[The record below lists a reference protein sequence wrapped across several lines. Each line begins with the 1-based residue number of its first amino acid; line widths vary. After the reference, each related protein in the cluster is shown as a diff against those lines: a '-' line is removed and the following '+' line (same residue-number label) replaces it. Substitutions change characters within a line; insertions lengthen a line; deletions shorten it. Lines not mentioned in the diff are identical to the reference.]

1 MDKHDIGPVVSSS
14 HLAGTFPALSEMEYA
29 LTLANNAF
37 HRWVV
42 RAMAAAGEA
51 DLSPMEVL
59 VLHAVHHRDKPKK
72 LADLCLMLG
81 IEDTHL
87 VNYAVKKLGR
97 AGLVE
102 EGRIGK
108 EKSVAA
114 TASGAEACA
123 RYGATREALLVRAV
137 ADLGI
142 DAGDVSRLSALLRLM
157 AGQYDQAARTA
168 ASF

>member
-14 HLAGTFPALSEMEYA
+14 HLAQSLPALSEMEYA

-37 HRWVV
+37 HRWAV
-42 RAMAAAGEA
+42 RAMNAAGET
-51 DLSPMEVL
+51 DLSALEVL
-59 VLHAVHHRDKPKK
+59 VLHAVHHREKPKK

-81 IEDTHL
+81 IEDTHN

-97 AGLVE
+97 ADLVK

-114 TASGAEACA
+114 TSRGAETCA
-123 RYGATREALLVRAV
+123 RYGAIREALLVRAV

-142 DAGDVSRLSALLRLM
+142 DPEEVSKLSSLLRLM
-157 AGQYDQAARTA
+157 AGQYDQAARAA